1 MYKIY
6 SKDNCSYCTAAKQLL
21 TQKGLPFV
29 EFKVG
34 QDLTK
39 EMLLEIVPHAK
50 TVPQIYYD
58 EQYIGG
64 YENLVERLKTNDP
77 SRFLVG

>member
-6 SKDNCSYCTAAKQLL
+6 SKDNCSYCDAAKQLL

>member
-6 SKDNCSYCTAAKQLL
+6 SKDNCQYCTAAKQLL

-29 EFKVG
+29 EFKIG

-39 EMLLEIVPHAK
+39 EMLLEIVPNAK
-50 TVPQIYYD
+50 TVPQIYYG

-64 YENLVERLKTNDP
+64 YDNLVERLKTNDE